1 MLQPGARAPEF
12 VQPDDRGGETTL
24 SDLLQ
29 TGPIILYFYPADFT
43 PGCTKEACSIRDI
56 HDDIQSVG
64 LQVAGISPQD
74 IDSHKRFRDEHD
86 LPFVLLSDPDKV
98 AIRMYDVDGPFG
110 VGVRRATFLINQ
122 DRTIQDV
129 ILADVM
135 IGRHKD
141 FIEKAVILRETAG
154 LGSRKG

>member
-1 MLQPGARAPEF
+1 MLQPGAKAPEF
-12 VQPDDRGGETTL
+12 VLPDDRGGETTL

-29 TGPIILYFYPADFT
+29 NGPLILYFYPADFT

-56 HDDIQSVG
+56 HNDIQSVG

-74 IDSHKRFRDEHD
+74 IDSHKRFRDEHE

-98 AIRMYDVDGPFG
+98 AIQMYDVDGPFG

-122 DRTIQDV
+122 DRTIQDA

-141 FIEKAVILRETAG
+141 FIEKAIILRETAG
-154 LGSRKG
+154 LRADE

>member
-1 MLQPGARAPEF
+1 MLQAGAKAPEF
-12 VQPDDRGGETTL
+12 VLPDDRGGETTL

-29 TGPIILYFYPADFT
+29 NGPLILYFYPADFT

-56 HDDIQSVG
+56 HNDIQSVG

-86 LPFVLLSDPDKV
+86 LPFLLLSDPDKV
-98 AIRMYDVDGPFG
+98 AIRMYEVDGPFG

-122 DRTIQDV
+122 DRTIQDA
-129 ILADVM
+129 ILADVL
-135 IGRHKD
+135 IGRHKE

-154 LGSRKG
+154 LRSEG

>member
-1 MLQPGARAPEF
+1 MLQPGAKAPEF
-12 VQPDDRGGETTL
+12 VLPDDRGGETTL

-29 TGPIILYFYPADFT
+29 NGPLILYFYPADFT

-56 HDDIQSVG
+56 HNDIQSVG

-74 IDSHKRFRDEHD
+74 IDSHKRFRDEHE

-122 DRTIQDV
+122 DRTIQDA

-154 LGSRKG
+154 LRADE

>member
-1 MLQPGARAPEF
+1 MIQPGAKAPEF
-12 VQPDDRGGETTL
+12 VLPDDRGGETTL

-29 TGPIILYFYPADFT
+29 NGPLILYFYPADFT

-56 HDDIQSVG
+56 HNDIQSVG

-122 DRTIQDV
+122 DRTIQDA

-135 IGRHKD
+135 IGRHKE

-154 LGSRKG
+154 LRSGG